1 MNPDHEWLRLRMIMR
16 QIDANATLLSRY
28 ARCMMVRPMVRLEP
42 APVVADNAEA
52 VRMSRQWTVRA

>member
-1 MNPDHEWLRLRMIMR
+1 MIMR